1 MLTRRP
7 RSRPRSL
14 SALAFAGLVVATAA
28 ATLSLGCPGTL
39 SLEEK
44 QHLAYDCP
52 DVPSVILA
60 RRCANAGCHDA
71 AFAAGGLDLA
81 SPKLAQRLI
90 GVPASGGA
98 GALID
103 LRDPES
109 SVLLTKLGDRPPFG
123 ARMPSGRPAIDPAS
137 YACVHAWV
145 YAFVPVKT
153 PFDAGSPFTDA
164 DAAMAIDA
172 GDAADAAQSG
182 DSAIDAIDAIDAVDA
197 SADDADAT
205 DAQDD
210 AQDVATDS
218 ASGGAD

>member
-1 MLTRRP
+1 MSALPRRP
-7 RSRPRSL
+7 L
-14 SALAFAGLVVATAA
+14 AALALGALGALFAVT
-28 ATLSLGCPGTL
+28 SGCPGTL

-71 AFAAGGLDLA
+71 DGRAGGLDLA
-81 SPKLAQRLI
+81 SPKLAQRLL

-98 GALID
+98 GALVD

-137 YACVHAWV
+137 YACLHAWV
-145 YAFVPVKT
+145 YSFVPVKT
-153 PFDAGSPFTDA
+153 PVDAGAPALDAADVLVDDAATDSGADVDATQDDAALDAQDA
-164 DAAMAIDA
+164 DAADSASA
-172 GDAADAAQSG
+172 AADAG
-182 DSAIDAIDAIDAVDA
+182 
-197 SADDADAT
+197 
-205 DAQDD
+205 
-210 AQDVATDS
+210 
-218 ASGGAD
+218 

>member
-1 MLTRRP
+1 MRALPRRP
-7 RSRPRSL
+7 L
-14 SALAFAGLVVATAA
+14 AALALAALGALFAVT
-28 ATLSLGCPGTL
+28 SGCPGTL

-71 AFAAGGLDLA
+71 DARAGGLDLV

-90 GVPASGGA
+90 GVPANGGA

-123 ARMPSGRPAIDPAS
+123 ARMPSGRPAIDAAS

-145 YAFVPVKT
+145 YAFVPLKT
-153 PFDAGSPFTDA
+153 PVDAGGPALDA
-164 DAAMAIDA
+164 DAA
-172 GDAADAAQSG
+172 GDDSAAAADAL
-182 DSAIDAIDAIDAVDA
+182 V
-197 SADDADAT
+197 DDAAP
-205 DAQDD
+205 DAQD
-210 AQDVATDS
+210 AEAADS
-218 ASGGAD
+218 ASAAADAG

>member
-1 MLTRRP
+1 MRSSRAPRASRASRAPRP
-7 RSRPRSL
+7 RPPLASL
-14 SALAFAGLVVATAA
+14 ALLLAEGLALGAGV
-28 ATLSLGCPGTL
+28 LGCPGTL

-71 AFAAGGLDLA
+71 TAAAANLDLA
-81 SPKLAQRLI
+81 SPKVAQRLV
-90 GVPASGGA
+90 GVQASGGA

-109 SVLLTKLGDRPPFG
+109 SVLLTKLGDRPTFG

-145 YAFVPVKT
+145 YAFVPVET
-153 PFDAGSPFTDA
+153 TTDSGPPASDAEPDADA
-164 DAAMAIDA
+164 DAATDTGPA
-172 GDAADAAQSG
+172 G
-182 DSAIDAIDAIDAVDA
+182 
-197 SADDADAT
+197 
-205 DAQDD
+205 D
-210 AQDVATDS
+210 AQDVDATDS
-218 ASGGAD
+218 ASADADAG